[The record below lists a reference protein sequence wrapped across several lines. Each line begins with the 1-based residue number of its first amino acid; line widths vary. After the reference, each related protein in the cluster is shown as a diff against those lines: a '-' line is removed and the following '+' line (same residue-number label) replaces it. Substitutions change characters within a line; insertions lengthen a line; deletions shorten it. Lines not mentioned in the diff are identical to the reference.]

1 VAEPYLRQK
10 VLRLTRGKKV
20 LELRPPVEWDKGK
33 AVEAI
38 WHHVAERTGSR
49 RVLPVY
55 CGDDVT
61 DEDAF
66 RALQQ
71 RGVTVRVGRKRK
83 TTAHYYLPSPKEMVR
98 FLIALSSLDWHTPR
112 AR

>member
-1 VAEPYLRQK
+1 

-38 WHHVAERTGSR
+38 WRHVVQRAGSR

-66 RALQQ
+66 LALRH
-71 RGVTVRVGRKRK
+71 RGITVRIGRARQ
-83 TTAHYYLPSPKEMVR
+83 TAARYYLSSPEEMVR
-98 FLIALSSLDWHTPR
+98 FLKALSCLDWHARR
-112 AR
+112 AISS